1 MATKVALLH
10 MELMIPD
17 AMSLKDKRR
26 IVKSF
31 KDRIA
36 HGWNVSIAE
45 VDHVGSIRK
54 VVLAAV
60 MVGSDGRYIRGA
72 MDKIVDSARANRSLV
87 LLDYEVEI
95 L

>member
-10 MELMIPD
+10 LELMVPD

-26 IVKSF
+26 VVKSF

-36 HGWNVSIAE
+36 HGRNVSIAE

-54 VVLAAV
+54 AVLAV
-60 MVGSDGRYIRGA
+60 SMVGSDARYIRGA
-72 MDKIVDSARANRSLV
+72 MDKIVDAARANRSMV
-87 LLDYEVEI
+87 MLDYEVEI
-95 L
+95 I